1 MCREKSN
8 GKPKPKPKWKQ
19 KPKVKTK
26 PPGFLRK
33 HQEGEDNECKG

>member
-1 MCREKSN
+1 MGMCREKSN
-8 GKPKPKPKWKQ
+8 GKPKPKWKQ

-33 HQEGEDNECKG
+33 HQEGEDKKYKG